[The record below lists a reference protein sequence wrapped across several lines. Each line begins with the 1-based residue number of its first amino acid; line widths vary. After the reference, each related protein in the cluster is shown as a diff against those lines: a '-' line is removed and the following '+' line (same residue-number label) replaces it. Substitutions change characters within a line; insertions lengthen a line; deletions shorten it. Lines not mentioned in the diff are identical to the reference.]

1 MFDFRGACAKPETVT
16 TSRRSA
22 APHARSIRSPVIL
35 SGLIALSL
43 SSCCKIDAT
52 TSNPSCV
59 LVTISIILTFNLNFE
74 HRVEF
79 T

>member
-22 APHARSIRSPVIL
+22 APHARSIRTPVIL
-35 SGLIALSL
+35 SGLIALSP
-43 SSCCKIDAT
+43 CCKIDAT

-59 LVTISIILTFNLNFE
+59 LVTISIIL
-74 HRVEF
+74 
-79 T
+79 